1 MLTAPDPAEPAAIAG
16 PEWRPLPPEA
26 RMVFTLSGLLEGGI
40 AGAVIGAL
48 VAAIAVNE
56 LGARAVALVGVGFGL
71 SSALGALRG
80 RIRWKHTRWRLAD
93 AGLEVRRGRFW
104 RSETLVPR
112 SRVQHLDL
120 QRGPIERRYG
130 LATLTVHTAGTRTH
144 ALSQPG
150 LADADAVA
158 LRDALLPEANRNDDA
173 L

>member
-1 MLTAPDPAEPAAIAG
+1 MPTAPDTAEPAAIVG
-16 PEWRPLPPEA
+16 PEWRPLPPAA
-26 RMVFTLSGLLEGGI
+26 RKVFTLSGLLEGGLF
-40 AGAVIGAL
+40 GALVGAL
-48 VAAIAVNE
+48 VAAVAVND
-56 LGARAVALVGVGFGL
+56 LGVRAVALVVVALGL
-71 SSALGALRG
+71 FSALGALRG
-80 RIRWKHTRWRLAD
+80 RMRWKHTRWRLAD

-104 RSETLVPR
+104 QSETLVPR

-120 QRGPIERRYG
+120 VRGPIERRYG

-144 ALSQPG
+144 ALSQAG